1 MRRNPKIQ
9 RLRQSR
15 PAIVGTGAYLPAK
28 VLRNS
33 DLERMVETSDSWIV
47 ERTGI
52 RERRIAAE
60 KECPSDMGAAAALMA
75 LERAGLAPNDLDL
88 IIVATTTP
96 DTLFPSTA
104 CHIQQKIGARKI
116 PAFDLQ
122 AACSGFLYGLVMA
135 YHMVALGTYP
145 TVLVVGAEKLSSIV
159 NWSDRNT
166 CVLFGDGAGAVIVQ
180 QSTQGGQMIA
190 HDLGSDGSQGQVLTV
205 PAGGSRLPLTPENI
219 GEGLQF
225 IQMAG
230 KKVFRLA
237 IDAMET
243 TARNCLKKAALQ
255 PEEVG
260 YVIPHQANMRIIELL
275 SERLHLPL
283 KRFFTHLERYG
294 NTSAACIPIALHEA
308 LTAGD
313 IRPME
318 KVLLIAF
325 GGGLTWASALL
336 EW

>member
-1 MRRNPKIQ
+1 MQ
-9 RLRQSR
+9 RLREPK

-28 VLRNS
+28 ILHNS
-33 DLERMVETSDSWIV
+33 DLERMVETSDHWIV

-52 RERRIAAE
+52 RERRIAGE
-60 KECPSDMGAAAALMA
+60 KECPSDMGAAAAAMA
-75 LERAGLAPNDLDL
+75 LERAGLEPCDLDL
-88 IIVATTTP
+88 IIVATTTS

-104 CHIQQKIGARKI
+104 CQIQQKIGARKI

-135 YHMVALGTYP
+135 HHLVALGTYR
-145 TVLVVGAEKLSSIV
+145 TILVVGAEKLSSIV
-159 NWSDRNT
+159 NWTDRNT
-166 CVLFGDGAGAVIVQ
+166 CVLFGDGAGAVIVR
-180 QSTQGGQMIA
+180 QSTEGGQMIS

-205 PAGGSRLPLTPENI
+205 PAGGSRTPLTAENI

-225 IQMAG
+225 IQMVG

-237 IDAMET
+237 VDAMES
-243 TARNCLKKAALQ
+243 TARTCLKKAGLP

-260 YVIPHQANMRIIELL
+260 FVIPHQANLRIIELL
-275 SERLHLPL
+275 AQRLNLPL

-308 LTAGD
+308 LTTGRV
-313 IRPME
+313 RPEE
-318 KVLLIAF
+318 KILLIAF

>member
-1 MRRNPKIQ
+1 M
-9 RLRQSR
+9 
-15 PAIVGTGAYLPAK
+15 GTGAYLPAK
-28 VLRNS
+28 VLSNS
-33 DLERMVETSDSWIV
+33 DLERMVDTSDRWIV

-52 RERRIAAE
+52 QERRIAAE
-60 KECPSDMGAAAALMA
+60 KECPSDMGTAAALMA
-75 LERAGLAPNDLDL
+75 LERANLTPQDLDL
-88 IIVATTTP
+88 IIVATTTS

-104 CHIQQKIGARKI
+104 CQIQQKIGARKV
-116 PAFDLQ
+116 PAFDVQ

-135 YHMVALGTYP
+135 QHLVAFGTYR

-180 QSTQGGQMIA
+180 QSTSGGRLLA
-190 HDLGSDGSQGQVLTV
+190 HDLGADGSQGQVLTV
-205 PAGGSRLPLTPENI
+205 PAGGSRIPLTAENV

-225 IQMAG
+225 IHMVG

-237 IDAMET
+237 IDAMEC
-243 TARNCLKKAALQ
+243 TARACLDKAGISV
-255 PEEVG
+255 EEVG

-275 SERLHLPL
+275 ADRLKLPL

-308 LTAGD
+308 LTAGN
-313 IRPME
+313 IQPGERI
-318 KVLLIAF
+318 LLIAF

>member
-1 MRRNPKIQ
+1 VRPSPKTQ
-9 RLRQSR
+9 QHREPKPS
-15 PAIVGTGAYLPAK
+15 IVGTGAYLPAK

-33 DLERMVETSDSWIV
+33 DLERMVDTSDRWIV

-52 RERRIAAE
+52 QERRIAAE
-60 KECPSDMGAAAALMA
+60 KECPSDMGTAAALMA
-75 LERAGLAPNDLDL
+75 LERAGLTPEDLDL
-88 IIVATTTP
+88 IIVATTTS

-104 CHIQQKIGARKI
+104 CQIQQKIGARKV

-135 YHMVALGTYP
+135 HHLVALGTYR
-145 TVLVVGAEKLSSIV
+145 TILVVGAEKLSSIV

-166 CVLFGDGAGAVIVQ
+166 CVLFGDGAGAVIIQ
-180 QSTQGGQMIA
+180 QSATGGRLLA
-190 HDLGSDGSQGQVLTV
+190 HDLGADGSQGQVLTV
-205 PAGGSRLPLTPENI
+205 PAGGSRLPLTAENV

-225 IQMAG
+225 IQMIG

-237 IDAMET
+237 VDAMEC
-243 TARNCLKKAALQ
+243 TARTCLDK
-255 PEEVG
+255 VG
-260 YVIPHQANMRIIELL
+260 LPVDKVDYVIPHQANMRIIELL
-275 SERLHLPL
+275 AARLNLPL
-283 KRFFTHLERYG
+283 KRFFIHLERYG

-308 LTAGD
+308 LTAGS
-313 IRPME
+313 IQPGE
-318 KVLLIAF
+318 KILLIAF

>member
-1 MRRNPKIQ
+1 MRQSPKIQ
-9 RLRQSR
+9 RLREPK
-15 PAIVGTGAYLPAK
+15 PAIVGTGAYLPAR
-28 VLRNS
+28 VLTNS
-33 DLERMVETSDSWIV
+33 ELERMVETSDRWIV

-60 KECPSDMGAAAALMA
+60 TECPSDMGAAAALMA
-75 LERAGLAPNDLDL
+75 LERAGLGPQEIDL
-88 IIVATTTP
+88 IIVATTTS

-104 CHIQQKIGARKI
+104 CQIQQKIGARKI

-135 YHMVALGTYP
+135 HHLVALETYRA
-145 TVLVVGAEKLSSIV
+145 VLIVGAEKLSSIV
-159 NWSDRNT
+159 NWTDRNT
-166 CVLFGDGAGAVIVQ
+166 CVLFGDGAGAVIVR
-180 QSTQGGQMIA
+180 QSVEGGQMVA
-190 HDLGSDGSQGQVLTV
+190 HDLGADGSQGQVLTV
-205 PAGGSRLPLTPENI
+205 PAGGSRIPLTAENI

-225 IQMAG
+225 IQMVG

-237 IDAMET
+237 VDAMES
-243 TARNCLKKAALQ
+243 TARTCLQRAGLPA
-255 PEEVG
+255 EEVG

-275 SERLHLPL
+275 AERLNLPL

-308 LTAGD
+308 LTSGD
-313 IRPME
+313 VEPGERI
-318 KVLLIAF
+318 LLIAF